1 MRSTHAFCAE
11 KHSLFMGLLIFG
23 VSTSYKAFICCW
35 VERDKYIPI
44 PGIDLP
50 ADMGEKK
57 KHSSYEY
64 E

>member
-35 VERDKYIPI
+35 VERTKYIPI

-57 KHSSYEY
+57 KHSSYEN